1 MSEPSVVSDLVDG
14 DTAIQIKHRLHE
26 IPELWCQLVLWVHQV
41 PVYLIFFVFQ
51 QFVELAVLRNLDL
64 LQFGAIV
71 AWKRQRA
78 SNRLENYLS
87 DVEDVRWS
95 EVLEQWQDF
104 LELIQL
110 LILALKLFYEG
121 SNLLEFTAEIAQIL
135 DVFKIGQFDLECVWA
150 E

>member
-26 IPELWCQLVLWVHQV
+26 ISELWCQLVLWVHQV